1 MRDTVARLTSKNQ
14 NVSSRQV
21 RTIWFLRD
29 KQELTDQ
36 EFELALR
43 FLAIGTITQNP
54 KAFNVNATNLT
65 FN

>member
-1 MRDTVARLTSKNQ
+1 MRDKLASLANQ
-14 NVSSRQV
+14 NQTISSRQV

-29 KQELTDQ
+29 KGELTDQ

-54 KAFNVNATNLT
+54 KAFNVNAEALV
-65 FN
+65 FE